1 MPNLLIFTNV
11 HDEQYLLTLFSL
23 VNFRVK
29 QKGLN
34 FSPDVVSLNAAKQ
47 RVRQMSQIRQSR
59 NMKEKLI
66 HKGEGLNELDGS
78 GSPGIN
84 GLQPDGIPA
93 VANRHNDLNTS
104 VTLNHISVE
113 LNHDPIPGSS
123 SSNGEAPNFRESYG
137 DLSVVSEPASEPST
151 PSVHSA
157 NDIRLKEVKAQI
169 V

>member
-1 MPNLLIFTNV
+1 MHTISRKFLCDF
-11 HDEQYLLTLFSL
+11 L
-23 VNFRVK
+23 VVIYSVK

-47 RVRQMSQIRQSR
+47 RVRQVSQIRQSR

-66 HKGEGLNELDGS
+66 HKGEGLNDLDGN

-84 GLQPDGIPA
+84 GLQPDGSPA
-93 VANRHNDLNTS
+93 VTSRRNDLNNS
-104 VTLNHISVE
+104 VTLNHVTVE
-113 LNHDPIPGSS
+113 LNEPFPGPS
-123 SSNGEAPNFRESYG
+123 SSNGEVPSCRESFG
-137 DLSVVSEPASEPST
+137 SLSIVSEPASEPST
-151 PSVHSA
+151 PSVHSE